1 MGGLSAAASMDDE
14 SKVRLR
20 SFAIWIAIAQIPFVL
35 SQFASSGIGDLV
47 QGTLVGQGAGHHI
60 MGAITA
66 AAGWMLLFTAKR
78 RSGVW
83 VLLGLALIG
92 LGVLADAKQV
102 YGALIAAVLLASVFQ
117 LRSRRTAATLLMPAA
132 ILLAIVF
139 ASAQFYAP
147 MERVLNQQIV
157 AQVTGDK
164 VEQATD
170 IIGELGIDNALLGL
184 GAGNGLS
191 RTSLASVSGYGNVP
205 PLLMGDT
212 PSTIAVRELRGFDT
226 GGASSV
232 DSPFSSWLGIYT
244 DSGVLGLVM
253 YLVLAFLVWK
263 RLKSSS
269 ESHKKS
275 SYMLLAFAALL
286 GFIFTWL
293 EEPAFTVFLAVLL
306 ASGVRPPAEGV
317 VQRGLSAGLQ
327 GLSRPLSALRRSS

>member
-1 MGGLSAAASMDDE
+1 MDDE

-170 IIGELGIDNALLGL
+170 IIG
-184 GAGNGLS
+184 
-191 RTSLASVSGYGNVP
+191 
-205 PLLMGDT
+205 
-212 PSTIAVRELRGFDT
+212 
-226 GGASSV
+226 
-232 DSPFSSWLGIYT
+232 
-244 DSGVLGLVM
+244 
-253 YLVLAFLVWK
+253 
-263 RLKSSS
+263 
-269 ESHKKS
+269 
-275 SYMLLAFAALL
+275 
-286 GFIFTWL
+286 
-293 EEPAFTVFLAVLL
+293 
-306 ASGVRPPAEGV
+306 
-317 VQRGLSAGLQ
+317 
-327 GLSRPLSALRRSS
+327 